1 MAFRRSRDRDGIV
14 ASQFIDRV
22 IGESTERPMPRKEDE
37 IKGSRV
43 RRAATMTGAAA
54 GVAAREATARAMRMG
69 PASDSRRAAAS
80 RQQLKSAQSLVKV
93 LGGMRGAA
101 MKVGQTL
108 SAVDL
113 GLVPEEIRPQ
123 FQEIL
128 ASLQHDA
135 KPVPFKAIEKV
146 VREDLEGPLSE
157 HFADFEQTPIAAA
170 SIGQVHRAVLHDGR
184 TVAVKVQYPGIAE
197 AIHSDMQNLRLG
209 LKLLSVIAP
218 GIDTGAIAD
227 EIRERI
233 GQELDYELEATS
245 HRSMAR
251 AYRGHP
257 FIVVPDVV
265 TSLCRERVLV
275 SEYVDGRRFAEIKD
289 APQPDRNRIGEILIR
304 FYINGPIR
312 HRLLNGDPHPGNS
325 LFLDDGRVAFVDFGF
340 FKTLSQLEVEQLIQS
355 TRATYEGDA
364 NALFEVIS
372 GLGAL
377 PADSDLAEPFL
388 SSYQTIFGWL
398 LVDREITVDAS
409 VTGAMMRS
417 YNDMRRADGFESLT
431 LPAEHFVLMRAV
443 MLLIGLL
450 GQLQATGR
458 WLDVA
463 REWLLG
469 EEPVTELGK
478 IEALHFADRPY
489 PRPPEPR
496 EAMA

>member
-1 MAFRRSRDRDGIV
+1 MGENEIRS
-14 ASQFIDRV
+14 
-22 IGESTERPMPRKEDE
+22 
-37 IKGSRV
+37 SRL

-54 GVAAREATARAMRMG
+54 GVAAREATARAIR
-69 PASDSRRAAAS
+69 ATRRTRGRDAVAS
-80 RQQLKSAQSLVKV
+80 RQQLKSAEALVKV
-93 LGGMRGAA
+93 LGNMRGAA

-135 KPVPFKAIEKV
+135 EPVSFKAIQRVIE
-146 VREDLEGPLSE
+146 EDLEEPLKAAFKDIDPE
-157 HFADFEQTPIAAA
+157 PLAAA
-170 SIGQVHRAVLHDGR
+170 SIGQVHRAVVQDGR
-184 TVAVKVQYPGIAE
+184 EVAVKVQYPGIAE

-209 LKLLSVIAP
+209 LKLLNVIAP
-218 GIDTGAIAD
+218 GIDTGAIAQ

-233 GQELDYELEATS
+233 SEELDYELEAGN
-245 HRSMAR
+245 HRAMAR

-265 TSLCRERVLV
+265 MSLCGERVIV
-275 SEYVDGRRFAEIKD
+275 SELVDGERFANAKAKPAAE
-289 APQPDRNRIGEILIR
+289 RNRLAEILIR
-304 FYINGPIR
+304 FYINGPLR

-325 LFLDDGRVAFVDFGF
+325 LFLADGRVAFLDFGF
-340 FKTLSQLEVEQLIQS
+340 FKRLSDVEISQLIAS
-355 TRATYEGDA
+355 TRATYEHDA
-364 NALFEVIS
+364 QALFEVIA

-377 PADSDLAEPFL
+377 PPDPSLAQPFL
-388 SSYQTIFGWL
+388 ENYEAIFGWL
-398 LVDREITVDAS
+398 LVDREVTVDGA
-409 VTGAMMRS
+409 VTGNMMRS
-417 YNDMRRADGFESLT
+417 YTRMRNSGGFESLQ

-463 REWLLG
+463 REWLLA
-469 EEPVTELGK
+469 EEPATELGR
-478 IEALHFADRPY
+478 IEAEYFADKPY
-489 PRPPEPR
+489 P
-496 EAMA
+496 ALVASS